1 MPFIKSFNISG
12 LAGRQGVVARTL
24 NKDVN
29 VFFGPN
35 GCGKTS
41 LLRILHSALSNKADL
56 LREVPFTACGISLHS
71 YSQGDIEYRLSKN
84 PEEISPGAI
93 GRAALLRGSAKKPE
107 WQIVPDDGVPWTH
120 QYLPVSRLY
129 EGSPQPQVDLFSPRD
144 ETEMGLESRFS
155 ANLLAAWK
163 DYTASLARDLN
174 QIQESGLAQ
183 ILARVISK
191 TEPSGGDQR
200 EDSSAS
206 FEAVATFLIR
216 RGMRDIVPTEQE
228 FRKRYGRESQFRNL
242 VRDIE
247 EVENKIAAAN
257 APIAE
262 LKELLREM
270 FIGGKEVDLKDDAI
284 EVAIL
289 GQKLSLAMLS
299 SGEKQLLKILV
310 ATMSAGS
317 SVILVDEPELSMHV
331 DWQRRL
337 IRSMRT
343 LNRMAQLII
352 ATHSPE
358 IMADIP
364 DSQVF
369 QI

>member
-1 MPFIKSFNISG
+1 MPYIKSFQIAG
-12 LAGRQGVVARTL
+12 LAGRRDVVTKTL
-24 NKDVN
+24 NHDVN

-35 GCGKTS
+35 GSGKTS
-41 LLRILHSALSNKADL
+41 LLRILHSALLQNADL
-56 LREVPFTACGISLHS
+56 LREVPFRSSEIALHS
-71 YSQGDIEYRLSKN
+71 YSKGSFEFRLDKYTGQAVSKE
-84 PEEISPGAI
+84 PAGA
-93 GRAALLRGSAKKPE
+93 RLLRARPQEPK
-107 WQIVPDDGVPWTH
+107 WQVTPIDQVPWIH

-129 EGSPQPQVDLFSPRD
+129 EGSPQSEVNIFSPRD
-144 ETEMGLESRFS
+144 ESEMALESRFPT
-155 ANLLAAWK
+155 NLLATWK
-163 DYTASLARDLN
+163 DYTANLARELN

-191 TEPSGGDQR
+191 SESSGKDQSG
-200 EDSSAS
+200 DSSAS
-206 FEAVATFLIR
+206 FKAVATFLAR
-216 RGMRDIVPTEQE
+216 RGMQEIIPTEEE
-228 FRKRYGRESQFRNL
+228 FKRRFGREPQFRNL

-247 EVENKIAAAN
+247 EVEKKIAAAN
-257 APIAE
+257 APINE

-270 FIGGKEVDLKDDAI
+270 FVDEKEVSLNDDAI
-284 EVAIL
+284 DVAIR
-289 GQKLSLAMLS
+289 GQKLRLSMLS

-310 ATMSAGS
+310 ATVSAGT
-317 SVILVDEPELSMHV
+317 SVIIVDEPELSLHV

-337 IRSMRT
+337 VRSMRT
-343 LNRMAQLII
+343 LNPAAQLIV